1 MITILQSKDQR
12 EALYNI
18 LVFFIFVIILT
29 FFMRYLWNS
38 TLVRY
43 IDILKP
49 VDSLWHTFLLSL
61 GIAMFRL

>member
-12 EALYNI
+12 DALYNI

>member
-12 EALYNI
+12 EAAYNLI
-18 LVFFIFVIILT
+18 VFFIFVVVLT

-49 VDSLWHTFLLSL
+49 VDSLWHTFLLAL

>member
-49 VDSLWHTFLLSL
+49 VDSLWHSFLLSL